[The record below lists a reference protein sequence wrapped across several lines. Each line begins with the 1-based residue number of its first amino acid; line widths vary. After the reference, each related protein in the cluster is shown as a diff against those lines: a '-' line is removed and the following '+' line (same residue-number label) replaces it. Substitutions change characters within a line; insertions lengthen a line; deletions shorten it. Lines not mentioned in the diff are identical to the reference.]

1 MRQVMS
7 TISFRFGRNKCADEL
22 SGNSSNL
29 SEAEERRSCWSV
41 VSINRVVTER
51 WQIQNPRRQPWRK
64 VYRHNSGRIRCDSLY
79 RIGCLWQIE
88 LTYCTKC
95 GKKITKWFETWYA
108 QGNCSCLSVE
118 NKTTRTRDE
127 VY

>member
-22 SGNSSNL
+22 SGNSSNH
-29 SEAEERRSCWSV
+29 SEAEAEERRSCWSV
-41 VSINRVVTER
+41 VSIKSRNKGKNYTQER

-79 RIGCLWQIE
+79 SIGEQ
-88 LTYCTKC
+88 
-95 GKKITKWFETWYA
+95 
-108 QGNCSCLSVE
+108 LSVI
-118 NKTTRTRDE
+118 DL
-127 VY
+127 